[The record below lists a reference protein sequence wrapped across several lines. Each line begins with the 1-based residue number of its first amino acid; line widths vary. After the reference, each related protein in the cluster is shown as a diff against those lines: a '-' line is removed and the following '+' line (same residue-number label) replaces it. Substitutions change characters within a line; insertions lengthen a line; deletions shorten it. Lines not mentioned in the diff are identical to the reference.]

1 LAFLSAPVYEYI
13 FNVII
18 RLAIAVISYWVIL
31 PIIKRITM
39 YIHGEVENIIVDI
52 IRRPVSLLVFA
63 LGARVALHYFELG
76 CLRAACCARVEFL
89 VIIIL

>member
-63 LGARVALHYFELG
+63 LGARVALHYLELG
-76 CLRAACCARVEFL
+76 ASGLRVAPGLNFL
-89 VIIIL
+89 L

>member
-1 LAFLSAPVYEYI
+1 
-13 FNVII
+13 
-18 RLAIAVISYWVIL
+18 
-31 PIIKRITM
+31 M

-89 VIIIL
+89 VIIIP